1 VARQHSLGE
10 CLNMNPSNP
19 LPPPLGQKVM
29 AALVEA
35 LIGAVFEDGGLAAAS
50 QVMQTLGLQYV

>member
-1 VARQHSLGE
+1 
-10 CLNMNPSNP
+10 MNPSNP